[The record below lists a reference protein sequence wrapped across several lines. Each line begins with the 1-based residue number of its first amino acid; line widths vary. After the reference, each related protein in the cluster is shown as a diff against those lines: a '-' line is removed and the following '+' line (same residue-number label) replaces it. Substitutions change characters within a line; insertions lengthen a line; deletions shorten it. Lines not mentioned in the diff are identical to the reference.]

1 MAQVGRISGPLLT
14 ANLERQGKDLDFRN
28 QQTSTPLLKLKVG
41 TNSVGIN
48 TTSPA
53 FPLDVPNEIRSNNL
67 TSTSMNVGNFT
78 ISNNDINALTGS
90 INIKSDVRSA
100 GIQTQ
105 QILMRDNTISTTV
118 TNAGLNLLPNGTGT
132 IELQANTNVDGN
144 LHASGNITFDGNL
157 VFGDTGDDSTRLADT
172 VTLNADIHSDI
183 VPDVNNSFDL
193 GANYAK
199 WDQLN
204 FNKIEA
210 TNILG
215 NSIFLENGLVQPAA
229 RVGNIFYVDKNNQ
242 ML

>member
-28 QQTSTPLLKLKVG
+28 QQASTPLLKLKVG
-41 TNSVGIN
+41 TNRVGIN

-53 FPLDVPNEIRSNNL
+53 FPLDVPNEIRSTNL

-78 ISNNDINALTGS
+78 LSGNDINALTGS

-118 TNAGLNLLPNGTGT
+118 TNAELNLLPNGTGT

-172 VTLNADIHSDI
+172 VTLNADIHSCLLYTSPSPRD
-183 VPDVNNSFDL
+183 
-193 GANYAK
+193 
-199 WDQLN
+199 
-204 FNKIEA
+204 
-210 TNILG
+210 
-215 NSIFLENGLVQPAA
+215 
-229 RVGNIFYVDKNNQ
+229 
-242 ML
+242 

>member
-1 MAQVGRISGPLLT
+1 MAQVGRISGPLT
-14 ANLERQGKDLDFRN
+14 ANLERQGKDPDFRN
-28 QQTSTPLLKLKVG
+28 QQQVHLLKLKVR
-41 TNSVGIN
+41 TNRVAS
-48 TTSPA
+48 TSPA
-53 FPLDVPNEIRSNNL
+53 FPLDVPNEIRSTNL

-78 ISNNDINALTGS
+78 LSGNDINALTGS
-90 INIKSDVRSA
+90 INIKSDVRSS

-204 FNKIEA
+204 FNTIEA

-215 NSIFLENGLVQPAA
+215 NSIFLENGLVQL
-229 RVGNIFYVDKNNQ
+229 RKSR
-242 ML
+242 

>member
-41 TNSVGIN
+41 TNKIGVN

-53 FPLDVPNEIRSNNL
+53 FPLHVSNTIRSTEL
-67 TSTSMNVGNFT
+67 TTPTMSPGNFT
-78 ISNNDINALTGS
+78 ISGNDINALTGS

-100 GIQTQ
+100 GIATQ
-105 QILMRDNTISTTV
+105 QLLIRDNNISTTV
-118 TNAGLNLLPNGTGT
+118 TNAEVNLLPNGTGT
-132 IELQANTNVDGN
+132 IELQANTNVTGN
-144 LHASGNITFDGNL
+144 LHATGNITLDGSL

-172 VTLNADIHSDI
+172 VKFNADIDSNI
-183 VPDVNNSFDL
+183 IPDVNNSFDL

-204 FNKIEA
+204 FNTIEA

-215 NSIFLENGLVQPAA
+215 NSIFLENGLVQPAS
-229 RVGNIFYVDKNNQ
+229 RVGNIFYVDKISN
-242 ML
+242 